1 MRLCHCLHRLNL
13 AAQIVFEEFEV
24 EIKKVNEL
32 MVELRTLKNRAK
44 LRKHTNLQPE
54 IKNQTRWSSTFM
66 MLLKYERIEKYLE
79 KCEFDNHVL
88 SKIPTAVEKQRIITL
103 IKALKEFESVAK
115 TLQEDNPKI
124 DLYLVRTLFDELTE
138 YFMNELGIDLSV
150 KIGWDASIVHDQ
162 VFENAVVKVQ
172 SGKENELTVREAAKL
187 VKFLKPNAAEIHE
200 TPSDTSV
207 PVLSLAERVK
217 MGIQKEK
224 KIKVNST
231 SRYRSLKHL
240 PSTSNLVERLF
251 SSAGSNMTDYR
262 KNMDPRSLEAN
273 LYLVENREFWGPATI
288 DAIFKKNCDS
298 PLK

>member
-1 MRLCHCLHRLNL
+1 
-13 AAQIVFEEFEV
+13 
-24 EIKKVNEL
+24 
-32 MVELRTLKNRAK
+32 
-44 LRKHTNLQPE
+44 
-54 IKNQTRWSSTFM
+54 
-66 MLLKYERIEKYLE
+66 
-79 KCEFDNHVL
+79 
-88 SKIPTAVEKQRIITL
+88 
-103 IKALKEFESVAK
+103 
-115 TLQEDNPKI
+115 
-124 DLYLVRTLFDELTE
+124 
-138 YFMNELGIDLSV
+138 
-150 KIGWDASIVHDQ
+150 
-162 VFENAVVKVQ
+162 
-172 SGKENELTVREAAKL
+172 
-187 VKFLKPNAAEIHE
+187 
-200 TPSDTSV
+200 
-207 PVLSLAERVK
+207 